1 MAWMVEY
8 FPFVPTADI
17 YFKLSWGL
25 PSFLQR
31 FLQTEISK
39 NLGLESRVTILGRV
53 GYSDVAKQL
62 SSSSIGILI
71 NSSMNKHSTSYT
83 SPLKYFEYLAAR
95 LKVIAV
101 DFPSH
106 RELPFSDK
114 ITFFHLYHFYN
125 LLDLQETYI

>member
-1 MAWMVEY
+1 MN
-8 FPFVPTADI
+8 
-17 YFKLSWGL
+17 
-25 PSFLQR
+25 
-31 FLQTEISK
+31 EISK

-114 ITFFHLYHFYN
+114 ITFFQDGNIESLVSAIN
-125 LLDLQETYI
+125 ELDYLDILDTNVLSSISLETRAKKIIDFLSY